1 MVGLDNSLPDVT
13 KLSECENYGIWKFRM
28 RQLFQKE
35 DLWELVQ
42 PPTIIV
48 HLVVA
53 KGPGE
58 VEGAAPTTHAAPAT
72 PVAFAVDAITA
83 TAAALSLVKR
93 RN

>member
-1 MVGLDNSLPDVT
+1 
-13 KLSECENYGIWKFRM
+13 
-28 RQLFQKE
+28 
-35 DLWELVQ
+35 LVQ